1 MRKEISNPKTKYAL
15 YEGEKIIYV
24 GTRKEIAQEM
34 GVKESVIRMYGCRTY
49 QKKSYVKANEP
60 DERFLVVFKSE
71 IDCFAFSG
79 KPGEPCRA
87 LKVTE
92 CEYGKCAFY
101 KPK

>member
-15 YEGEKIIYV
+15 YEGEKMISV

-49 QKKSYVKANEP
+49 QKKSDVKANEP
-60 DERFLVVFKSE
+60 NERFLVVFTSE
-71 IDCFAFSG
+71 VDCFAFTG
-79 KPGEPCRA
+79 KPEEPCRA
-87 LKVTE
+87 LKVNK